1 MTTKNNKKSKKSQNK
16 IITVVKVGVVLVTVS
31 VLLIGIV
38 VTTRQYLAYKSL
50 DKKVGEVAKLL

>member
-50 DKKVGEVAKLL
+50 DKKVGEVAK